1 MNRLSIMIVML
12 ATLLSATSCTTCRA
26 PVVEKIARQRV
37 EAIAVPEDSARV
49 TIRITPTPEGT
60 VEIRGIEQRTTP
72 RADVRV
78 TATDSTID
86 VLAIVHPDTIFV
98 AVSDSL
104 IRETPAPMTA
114 TDRFFEK
121 FDATLWLIVIV
132 LALILIMRVLTL
144 TKQ

>member
-1 MNRLSIMIVML
+1 MKQAIIIMLL
-12 ATLLSATSCTTCRA
+12 AASTTTSCSSHRGM
-26 PVVEKIARQRV
+26 VVEKIARQRV

-49 TIRITPTPEGT
+49 TIRITPTPEGKI
-60 VEIRGIEQRTTP
+60 EIRGIEQRTTP

-86 VLAIVHPDTIFV
+86 VLAVVNPDTIFV

-104 IRETPAPMTA
+104 IAEKPAPPSA

-132 LALILIMRVLTL
+132 LSLILIMRVLTI

>member
-1 MNRLSIMIVML
+1 MKQAIIIMLL
-12 ATLLSATSCTTCRA
+12 AASMTTSCTTCRA

-49 TIRITPTPEGT
+49 TIRIAPTPEGT

-72 RADVRV
+72 RADIRV
-78 TATDSTID
+78 NATDSTID
-86 VLAIVHPDTIFV
+86 VLAVVHPDTIFV

-104 IRETPAPMTA
+104 ISSTPAPPSA

-121 FDATLWLIVIV
+121 FDATLWLIVVV
-132 LALILIMRVLTL
+132 LAMLLIMRVLTV

>member
-1 MNRLSIMIVML
+1 MKQASIILLLMV
-12 ATLLSATSCTTCRA
+12 LLSGACSSHRGT
-26 PVVEKIARQRV
+26 VVEKIPRQRIERV
-37 EAIAVPEDSARV
+37 IVPDDSARV
-49 TIRITPTPEGT
+49 VIRITPTPDGRIE
-60 VEIRGIEQRTTP
+60 VRGIEQRTTP
-72 RADVRV
+72 RADVSV
-78 TATDSTID
+78 LASDSTIE
-86 VLAIVHPDTIFV
+86 VVAVVHPDTIQIA
-98 AVSDSL
+98 AVDSL